1 MPHIPDIAGV
11 FSSYKTGQNII
22 LLAPLFLVLGFL
34 FVARICRKF
43 YATRV
48 NSASFPPSPAKHWF
62 WGNKGFLEQPY
73 RHVLL
78 GNKYKRE
85 LGDIISIVTLT
96 KTTVYLNTMELAT
109 ELLDKHASVTSNR
122 PRDIMTSEILG
133 WGASPA
139 FRNHD
144 EVQKKMRRVLA
155 SALHPTAARSYA
167 SQHLDTALGLLREI
181 ASNPSS
187 FMVSADAAIGTFTV
201 RLAYGYSPKTQQD
214 PVLFMVYD
222 AIRYVGISLSNHWL
236 VNDFPLLKYVP
247 TWFPGAEFR
256 RIGKKGYASRMRYA
270 STLFDRVLEQVRKG
284 QVEQPSYVSGL
295 LESKGGAN
303 ANSDD
308 MYLIKWTGA
317 SIFTAGSTTTSS
329 LIKAFFLMACLNPE
343 AVRKAQSEIDSVVG
357 RERIPNMQDRPELPY
372 TDAFVQEVMRMFPPA
387 PLGLSHLS
395 TEDIEFQ
402 GYRIPKGT
410 TINANIWA
418 ILRDP
423 KHFSS
428 PHTFNPSRFMGSK
441 PELDPRKFIFGFG
454 RRVCPG
460 LHVAN
465 NSVWITCAAL
475 LSVFDIQAGPQLA
488 AKVASLGGRDSERLY
503 ELTEPYGAS
512 DTSPFDCDIKPRDA
526 AAVSVLDNS
535 AQ

>member
-1 MPHIPDIAGV
+1 MPHIPDIASV
-11 FSSYKTGQNII
+11 FSSHTLKAGQNIVF
-22 LLAPLFLVLGFL
+22 LTPFFLVLGFL
-34 FVARICRKF
+34 VIAGICRKI
-43 YATRV
+43 YATRM
-48 NSASFPPSPAKHWF
+48 NSASLPPSPAKHWF
-62 WGNKGFLEQPY
+62 WGNKAILGQPH

-78 GNKYKRE
+78 GTKYKRE
-85 LGDIISIVTLT
+85 LGDIISTMTLT
-96 KTTVYLNTMELAT
+96 KTNVYLNTMELAT

-122 PRDIMTSEILG
+122 PRDIMTNELLG

-139 FRNHD
+139 LRNHD

-187 FMVSADAAIGTFTV
+187 FMASTDAAIATFTV
-201 RLAYGYSPKTQQD
+201 RLAYGYTPKSQQD
-214 PVLFMVYD
+214 PTLFMVYD

-236 VNDFPLLKYVP
+236 VNDFPLLKYIP
-247 TWFPGAEFR
+247 SWFPGAEFR
-256 RIGKKGYASRMRYA
+256 RIGKKGYASRMRYV
-270 STLFDRVLEQVRKG
+270 STLFDRVFEQVRQG

-308 MYLIKWTGA
+308 TYLIKWTGA
-317 SIFTAGSTTTSS
+317 SIFTAGSTTTSG

-343 AVRKAQSEIDSVVG
+343 AVKKAQSEIDSVVG
-357 RERIPNMQDRPELPY
+357 RERIPSLQDRPELPY
-372 TDAFVQEVMRMFPPA
+372 TDAFVQEIMRMFPPA
-387 PLGLSHLS
+387 PLDPH
-395 TEDIEFQ
+395 
-402 GYRIPKGT
+402 R
-410 TINANIWA
+410 A

-423 KHFSS
+423 KHFAS
-428 PHTFNPSRFMGSK
+428 PSTFNPSRFLGSK

-475 LSVFDIQAGPQLA
+475 LSVFDIRAGSQLA

-512 DTSPFDCDIKPRDA
+512 DVSPFDCEIKPRDA